1 MNLQS
6 DKKCSRL
13 SPEELTRMN
22 MPTQIPEEILP
33 EAGIPERI
41 DEALSDME
49 QTISTLTLQT
59 KQMQVTLK
67 EMEEQRRKDLRTIQ
81 NQQEE
86 MKTLLREKEEQV
98 GRILDRAS
106 QQMEKSALR
115 DAAIWWLRLLLTCLP
130 VILVLLLA
138 VFQGWLPLF
147 R

>member
-86 MKTLLREKEEQV
+86 MKTLLREKEEQI

>member
-1 MNLQS
+1 MSLQS

>member
-1 MNLQS
+1 MKRMIEYLLLKRFLKNFRKNVRKNVLFL
-6 DKKCSRL
+6 RL
-13 SPEELTRMN
+13 
-22 MPTQIPEEILP
+22 
-33 EAGIPERI
+33 A
-41 DEALSDME
+41 
-49 QTISTLTLQT
+49 
-59 KQMQVTLK
+59 
-67 EMEEQRRKDLRTIQ
+67 
-81 NQQEE
+81 

>member
-1 MNLQS
+1 
-6 DKKCSRL
+6 
-13 SPEELTRMN
+13 MN

-49 QTISTLTLQT
+49 QTISTLTQQT

-86 MKTLLREKEEQV
+86 MKTLLREKEKQV

>member
-6 DKKCSRL
+6 DNRCSRL

-22 MPTQIPEEILP
+22 MPTRIPEEILP
-33 EAGIPERI
+33 KAEFSKLI

-49 QTISTLTLQT
+49 QTISALTRQT

-81 NQQEE
+81 NQQED
-86 MKTLLREKEEQV
+86 MKKLLREKEEQV

-106 QQMEKSALR
+106 RQMEKSALR

>member
-6 DKKCSRL
+6 DNRCSRL

-22 MPTQIPEEILP
+22 MPTRIPEEILP
-33 EAGIPERI
+33 EAGIHERI

-49 QTISTLTLQT
+49 QTISALTRQT

-86 MKTLLREKEEQV
+86 VKKLLREKEEQV

-106 QQMEKSALR
+106 QQMGKSALR

-147 R
+147 Q

>member
-1 MNLQS
+1 MNLPS
-6 DKKCSRL
+6 DNRYSRL

-22 MPTQIPEEILP
+22 MPMQIPEEIAP
-33 EAGIPERI
+33 EAGLPEWI

-49 QTISTLTLQT
+49 QTISTLTRQT

-86 MKTLLREKEEQV
+86 MKKLLREKEEQV